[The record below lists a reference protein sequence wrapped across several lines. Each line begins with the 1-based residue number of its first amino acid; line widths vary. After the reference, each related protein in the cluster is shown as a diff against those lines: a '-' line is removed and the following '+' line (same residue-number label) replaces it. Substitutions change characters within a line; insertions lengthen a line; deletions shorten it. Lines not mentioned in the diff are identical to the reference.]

1 MEAQQIQ
8 EELDRALVLPPQ
20 LTGISATLPTPA
32 ASMCLKW
39 APDGK
44 SIVNSALDPDVGAT
58 AAATSATAAATS
70 ASQAS
75 TSATNAATSATNA
88 GTSATNAGNSASQA
102 AASAASVSLPAM
114 SVAIA
119 GDFLQVNAGGT
130 GYEANTATRQRTAM
144 AAAGLGDD
152 NTFTGNN
159 TFSNPVV
166 VPNALTATEAIPKGQ
181 ADTLYAPITSNAIA
195 VRQTVASGPLTA
207 SGTANHI
214 TAGTGLAAN
223 LSTNG
228 GANPV
233 TVNYAAGSSLT
244 GDVNYVN
251 RVMADVANAWS
262 GLPANNLSFISTDYS
277 AGGPTY
283 TQKLAPHQEGYAYN
297 QAAQSVLQF
306 GGAAGSTTFLDDFG
320 NTWTA
325 QGGAKVQTNQVK
337 FGTGALGGSGANNA
351 LNGSTDYIKTTN
363 ITTFGSGGWSF
374 RCWIYPTSLAA
385 YNGIFSATNGAGYGA
400 LLDVLSTGHFN
411 LDLSSNGSSFDIAN
425 GAQGTSAVTVN
436 TWNFIELTYDPVAG
450 KYFVYVNGASDI
462 TIASTAKICTL
473 TSLVSGAR
481 LSTGTQFFSGYIDKP
496 EFLPYCQ
503 HPNGTAYT
511 VPTAAP
517 NVAAAGYASDFYSIP
532 QMEMFSVTGPS
543 TAAGV
548 NPTLTPI
555 NRVYHGEVTTNG
567 AGVASVTPYAYNG
580 RYVSGR
586 FPVASSNTYYKN
598 HNLGV
603 DTFRVFAY
611 GALTQGG
618 PLNEFFKG
626 YGSTTNYGAFSS
638 VMTRTSV
645 ALVVE
650 GGGPA
655 VALPGSYN
663 ANPFAVEAVMIAE
676 RPW

>member
-1 MEAQQIQ
+1 
-8 EELDRALVLPPQ
+8 
-20 LTGISATLPTPA
+20 
-32 ASMCLKW
+32 
-39 APDGK
+39 
-44 SIVNSALDPDVGAT
+44 
-58 AAATSATAAATS
+58 
-70 ASQAS
+70 
-75 TSATNAATSATNA
+75 
-88 GTSATNAGNSASQA
+88 
-102 AASAASVSLPAM
+102 M

-119 GDFLQVNAGGT
+119 NDFLQVNAGGT
-130 GYEANTATRQRTAM
+130 GYKANTAAQQRTAM
-144 AAAGLGDD
+144 AAAGLGDN

-159 TFSNPVV
+159 TFDNPVV
-166 VPNALTATEAIPKGQ
+166 VPNAVTATEAVPKGQ

-214 TAGTGLAAN
+214 TAGTGLAVN

-337 FGTGALGGSGANNA
+337 FGTGALGGGGANNA
-351 LNGSTDYIKTTN
+351 LNGTTDYIKSTSFTSLGN
-363 ITTFGSGGWSF
+363 GGWTW
-374 RCWIYPTSLAA
+374 RCWFYITALPASEGYL
-385 YNGIFSATNGAGYGA
+385 FSACNANGYG
-400 LLDVLSTGHFN
+400 VTIGI
-411 LDLSSNGSSFDIAN
+411 SSNGHFDLFVSSTGSTNDIASLHASSSN
-425 GAQGTSAVTVN
+425 IPSLN
-436 TWNFIELTYDPVAG
+436 TQHFIEVTFDAVAG
-450 KYFVYVNGASDI
+450 KYNVFMDGTPDTILAVSSTLRVCAITQILIGVGSNGSP
-462 TIASTAKICTL
+462 
-473 TSLVSGAR
+473 SG
-481 LSTGTQFFSGYIDKP
+481 FFTGYIDKP

-503 HPNGTAYT
+503 HPAGTAYT